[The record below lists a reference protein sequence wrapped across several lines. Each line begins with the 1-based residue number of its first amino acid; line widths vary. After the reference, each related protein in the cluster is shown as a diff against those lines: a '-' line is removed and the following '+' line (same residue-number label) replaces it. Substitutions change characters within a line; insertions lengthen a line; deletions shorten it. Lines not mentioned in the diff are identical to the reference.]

1 MQSNGPLPTS
11 GVCVTKCDILIRPL
25 PSDAII
31 PFKSS
36 GLPSMTTPRAIWTVD
51 DETVLI
57 DYLDEHQA
65 EAGDGLSFKMPTW
78 NWAAVKVAES
88 TMKGGLKDGTG
99 CKNKWACI
107 CCSILVVLK
116 PF

>member
-1 MQSNGPLPTS
+1 MATLH
-11 GVCVTKCDILIRPL
+11 
-25 PSDAII
+25 
-31 PFKSS
+31 
-36 GLPSMTTPRAIWTVD
+36 AIWTVN

-65 EAGDGLSFKMPTW
+65 EADHGLSFKMSTW
-78 NWAAVKVAES
+78 NGAGVKVVKS
-88 TMKGGLKDGTG
+88 TTKGGPKDGTG

-107 CCSILVVLK
+107 HIHCCILVTN

>member
-1 MQSNGPLPTS
+1 
-11 GVCVTKCDILIRPL
+11 
-25 PSDAII
+25 
-31 PFKSS
+31 
-36 GLPSMTTPRAIWTVD
+36 MTTPRAIWTVD

-78 NWAAVKVAES
+78 NGAAVKVVES
-88 TMKGGLKDGTG
+88 ATKGGPKNGTG